1 MNLPNGFYVLRV
13 MWMLLE
19 FNTVTFKRILLRRL
33 KVLHFSK
40 MKGLKIFILYI
51 FEDQNEPIPI
61 DMV

>member
-1 MNLPNGFYVLRV
+1 
-13 MWMLLE
+13 MLLE